1 MMRELV
7 IILVQAITDL
17 FNCVPKDSRGTER
30 ALRIEATLAEPTR
43 DASRAAKKGR
53 ARIQTAD
60 PAPNRS
66 SFHRRQIDPD
76 SPIAFGA
83 PAAQIT

>member
-30 ALRIEATLAEPTR
+30 ALRIEATLAELRGTLAERQKRGARGSKRLTQHQTEVPSTGDRSTR
-43 DASRAAKKGR
+43 
-53 ARIQTAD
+53 ILLL
-60 PAPNRS
+60 RS
-66 SFHRRQIDPD
+66 ERP
-76 SPIAFGA
+76 PLK
-83 PAAQIT
+83 